1 MLHMNKQKG
10 NMTLSEI
17 IVSSRVK
24 SSDTLKKIR

>member
-1 MLHMNKQKG
+1 MLHINKQKG

-24 SSDTLKKIR
+24 SSDILKKIR